1 MGTQTG
7 LYWFGNNNNNNNNGN
22 HRKYPRLA
30 AFDSLHANCF
40 VESFPHLKSLVLH
53 TRLCDK
59 AVLCLSGLAGLKS
72 LDIYDSS
79 DSLTFSGG
87 ILPFLSA
94 AGKSLTELTLNELD
108 EVDLMAVLAMCADSL
123 TSLICLGITAFSESY
138 SSEGIIENRKS
149 CCLKRLHVLPFGEND
164 LTALALKRVLRIC
177 SHISNIHFN
186 NIQVIDDSLLNSV
199 LLSNP
204 LDSLSEACFTDCNAL
219 NAAFVISLINRESD
233 LNHLKLVDC
242 EGVCPDDFEEFVNCL
257 IENNFNVSLEIQC
270 ANSFSLSYPAR

>member
-1 MGTQTG
+1 MG
-7 LYWFGNNNNNNNNGN
+7 NNNNGN

-123 TSLICLGITAFSESY
+123 TSLICLGITAFRY
-138 SSEGIIENRKS
+138 TRW
-149 CCLKRLHVLPFGEND
+149 R
-164 LTALALKRVLRIC
+164 RLRI
-177 SHISNIHFN
+177 I
-186 NIQVIDDSLLNSV
+186 IDSASCT
-199 LLSNP
+199 
-204 LDSLSEACFTDCNAL
+204 E
-219 NAAFVISLINRESD
+219 
-233 LNHLKLVDC
+233 
-242 EGVCPDDFEEFVNCL
+242 
-257 IENNFNVSLEIQC
+257 
-270 ANSFSLSYPAR
+270 